1 MIRVL
6 IIDDDR
12 LSLSGIRTMLPWEK
26 HQMQI
31 VGEAYNG
38 KEGLRF
44 LEKHTV
50 DLVMLDLAM
59 PIMDGLTFIQK
70 CKELH
75 PMVQYVV
82 MTFHEDFSYIQEA
95 LRLGVIDYISKL
107 KLEEEDLDSLLSR
120 VSEVVH
126 RHISAAENESAPKE
140 GKTDNIQDVAQ
151 RVSNPLWICDDLYL
165 WETERMLKGK
175 NYAVQGLETA
185 LRETILR
192 LEITNHFHVLN
203 IGRIRSAEDVIQYLY
218 TCRQHITEKA
228 QQGDPNTTEARLI
241 VAAELMRKNYQGT
254 CLIQEIADAS
264 GLSRSYLSSCFS
276 RYFGI
281 TPNEFI
287 RRKRIFESM
296 KLIME
301 GTHSLTDI
309 AMMVGY
315 DNYQYYKKMF
325 LEVRKE
331 SPKEFRRIYG
341 VPSEPE
347 K

>member
-1 MIRVL
+1 
-6 IIDDDR
+6 
-12 LSLSGIRTMLPWEK
+12 
-26 HQMQI
+26 MQI

-165 WETERMLKGK
+165 WETIRMLKGK

>member
-70 CKELH
+70 CRELH

-120 VSEVVH
+120 VSEVVQ
-126 RHISAAENESAPKE
+126 RHISAEGNETASKE
-140 GKTDNIQDVAQ
+140 GKTDNIQEAAQ
-151 RVSNPLWICDDLYL
+151 QLSYPLWICDDLYL
-165 WETERMLKGK
+165 WETERMLKEK
-175 NYAVQGLETA
+175 NYAVHDLDTT

-192 LEITNHFHVLN
+192 LEITNHFHVLD
-203 IGRIRSAEDVIQYLY
+203 IGRIRSAEDAIRYLY
-218 TCRQHITEKA
+218 TCREYIIEKA
-228 QQGDPNTTEARLI
+228 QQGDPNTTEARLL
-241 VAAELMRKNYQGT
+241 VAADLMKKSYQES

-309 AMMVGY
+309 ALMVGY
-315 DNYQYYKKMF
+315 DSYQYYKKMF

-331 SPKEFRRIYG
+331 SPKDFRQIYG
-341 VPSEPE
+341 RPAEQE
-347 K
+347 R